1 MYISISR
8 FFNGHFCLLTGKYL
22 IETAAAAAE
31 TVLDVVESITI
42 HEA

>member
-1 MYISISR
+1 MYIFISR

-22 IETAAAAAE
+22 IEAAAAAE